1 MWKKI
6 ISIIKKYVQFYR
18 LKKYFNIYDTVNVL
32 HLKVNEEKMKN
43 SSLKKFNAQEHIIY
57 KWRHT
62 SVKCILYQVIK

>member
-1 MWKKI
+1 MNTYMQ
-6 ISIIKKYVQFYR
+6 KYVQFYR

-57 KWRHT
+57 K
-62 SVKCILYQVIK
+62 